1 MKTNKEKRTVIISI
15 IAVALTLVV
24 GIIGFALAE
33 VGIIPEELRYK
44 AGVVAGVL
52 FGVALFF
59 VVVALSRKRGNGCA
73 NEFDERQNITK
84 GIAAR
89 KGFGTMVALLFVL
102 ILSELLEI
110 PIPIEKPV
118 LYILVFL
125 LGALVVV
132 CYNIWNDA
140 YFALN
145 ENKTFIISLLVIMTA
160 INGVVGFMHLIGGS
174 LVVDGVL
181 TSDSLNLIVSV
192 FMLVI
197 LAVIAAKHLRERQ
210 GDDEE

>member
-1 MKTNKEKRTVIISI
+1 MKKEKRKVIISI
-15 IAVALTLVV
+15 SAVVLAVAI
-24 GIIGFALAE
+24 GIVGFALAE
-33 VGIIPEELRYK
+33 TGIIPEELRYK

-59 VVVALSRKRGNGCA
+59 VLVTLSKRRNAGTS
-73 NEFDERQNITK
+73 EFDERQNITK

-89 KGFGTMVALLFVL
+89 KGFATMVALLFVL
-102 ILSELLEI
+102 ILFELLEI
-110 PIPIEKPV
+110 SIPIEKPV
-118 LYILVFL
+118 LYFLVVL
-125 LGALVVV
+125 SGALVVV

-145 ENKTFIISLLVIMTA
+145 ENKTFIICLLILMAA
-160 INGVVGFMHLIGGS
+160 INGVIGFMNLIGGS

-197 LAVIAAKHLRERQ
+197 LAVIAVKHLRERQ